1 MSMEAVIEIDSAT
14 EGMVLARHL
23 LDSGGSVLLPEGS
36 TLTAASL
43 ASLRR
48 RGIEEVQVL
57 VPEADVDAE
66 AQDAALKAQREEQCR
81 RLDRLFRV
89 SAGEG
94 ATGLLL
100 ERLRNYRKGS

>member
-14 EGMVLARHL
+14 EGMVLSKHL
-23 LDSGGSVLLPEGS
+23 LDAGGSVLLPEGS
-36 TLTAASL
+36 TLTASSL

-48 RGIEEVQVL
+48 RGIEQVQVL
-57 VPEADVDAE
+57 MPEADLDAE
-66 AQDAALKAQREEQCR
+66 AAAAAERELREQQCR
-81 RLDRLFRV
+81 RLDRLFRA

>member
-14 EGMVLARHL
+14 EGMVLSKHL
-23 LDSGGSVLLPEGS
+23 LDAGGSVLLPEGS

-48 RGIEEVQVL
+48 RGIDQVQVL
-57 VPEADVDAE
+57 LPEPDVDAE
-66 AQDAALKAQREEQCR
+66 AAAAALRAQREEQSR
-81 RLDRLFRV
+81 RLDRLFRA
-89 SAGEG
+89 SAGQG

-100 ERLRNYRKGS
+100 ERLRNYRKGE